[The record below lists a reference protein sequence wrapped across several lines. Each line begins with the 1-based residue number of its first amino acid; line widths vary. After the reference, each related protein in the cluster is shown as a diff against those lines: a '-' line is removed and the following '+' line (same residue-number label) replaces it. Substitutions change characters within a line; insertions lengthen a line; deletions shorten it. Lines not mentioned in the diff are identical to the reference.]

1 MTHYR
6 RGVWPV
12 VVGALS
18 LLLTACATTMKEPT
32 VGTWSYVNS
41 DLGPFW
47 WYDFLEMGVVHKR
60 ATGIDRT
67 IAIVDTGVVTN
78 HEDLAKVLPGVAT
91 CGSNSAD
98 TRDANGHG
106 TQLAGIALG
115 KDPGPDPALR
125 HPPVTQGV
133 APAAALF
140 PVKIECGL
148 VSADSLVKGVKEAI
162 NKKPDVILI
171 ALGGYP
177 AGQPDVNATL
187 TDLVGRDGKDILF
200 VVASVWDD
208 SAYPFPGWTR
218 PDPAKGKVDNVI
230 VVAAMTLEKVNG
242 PELPYN
248 DKRGAISAPGQNVG
262 TADSEFEPS
271 TIPLRF
277 RFHAQF
283 SMQGTSAA
291 SAIVAGCAALIK
303 EKKPNLTGADLKAV
317 LTSTA
322 VKPSGRLNCNEAVP
336 K

>member
-1 MTHYR
+1 MTRYR
-6 RGVWPV
+6 RGVWLV

-47 WYDFLEMGVVHKR
+47 WYEFLELGVVHKR
-60 ATGIDRT
+60 AKGINRT
-67 IAIVDTGVVTN
+67 IAIVDTGVATD
-78 HEDLAKVLPGVAT
+78 HEDLAKVLLPGVAT

-98 TRDANGHG
+98 TSDSNGHG

-115 KDPGPDPALR
+115 KDPGPDPALG

-140 PVKIECGL
+140 PVKIDCGL
-148 VSADSLVKGVKEAI
+148 VSADSLVNGVTAAI
-162 NKKPDVILI
+162 AKSPDVILI

-177 AGQPDVNATL
+177 AGTPDVHERLKTLVTNAGTHP
-187 TDLVGRDGKDILF
+187 TQKGILF

-208 SAYPFPGWTR
+208 GAYPLPDWT
-218 PDPAKGKVDNVI
+218 KLSNVI
-230 VVAAMTLEKVNG
+230 AVAAMTLDKVG
-242 PELPYN
+242 GQEMPYN
-248 DKRGAISAPGQNVG
+248 DKRGAIWAPGQNVG
-262 TADSEFEPS
+262 TADSEFEPW
-271 TIPLRF
+271 TILLPL
-277 RFHAQF
+277 RFHAQY

-291 SAIVAGCAALIK
+291 AAIVAGCAALVK
-303 EKKPNLTGADLKAV
+303 EKKPDLTGADLKTA
-317 LTSTA
+317 LTTTA
-322 VKPSGRLNCNEAVP
+322 VKRSGRLNCNEAVP